1 MGDAALVGCSTYGYR
16 YGDLYGHFYQMLR
29 YSYSFLKPEV
39 AKEPAFHRNSAKTR
53 QIFAAE
59 GKLLKKKSFFKK
71 CVLKKKRIEAVF
83 FDECFIMNTNR
94 KN

>member
-16 YGDLYGHFYQMLR
+16 HGHLHGHLYQMLR
-29 YSYSFLKPEV
+29 YSYSFLKSEV
-39 AKEPAFHRNSAKTR
+39 AKEPAFYRNSAKAR

-59 GKLLKKKSFFKK
+59 GKNPIFFFSFIKQ
-71 CVLKKKRIEAVF
+71 CVKIQAVF
-83 FDECFIMNTNR
+83 LQECFIMNR